1 MYQKFFRSIIKFSFI
16 NKDEIESYIK
26 KTKYKQ
32 GYQEN
37 LMDIEMF
44 RDFKKSNVNQDY
56 GVP

>member
-1 MYQKFFRSIIKFSFI
+1 MIGISRI
-16 NKDEIESYIK
+16 
-26 KTKYKQ
+26 
-32 GYQEN
+32 N